1 MALNIATDAAYL
13 LASKSS
19 DRNTV
24 SLNQSMERLT
34 SGLRINSASDDAAGV
49 AVATRINSDVQGMRM
64 AIRNATDGQS
74 MIDTAEGAMVEITNI
89 MQRMRELALQSANGT
104 NSQSDREMIQLEID
118 QLTEE
123 VNRIAQSTQWA
134 GQSIFNGVRGAN
146 ELATSHD
153 EVYQTNFQIGPTPN
167 DNDNIQIDFKA
178 ITALALGIEGSG
190 ITPTVTASATNVS
203 GTTVTPSVALAPTIT
218 TSVTD
223 YTENVLE
230 ATILTDTSASI
241 VINSYQEGA
250 SYSVT
255 LNGQTISITASNSDG
270 YADTVAG
277 LTTQMVD
284 AINAKRHSTTS
295 SNLGLSAAES
305 GGTITVTYGLSG
317 ATSSD
322 FIYTA
327 HTTADNVSVT
337 MSLSNDDTVISYNDS
352 GTTTGGGI
360 GAHSFKIF
368 GVTVTV
374 PEVDVVPFANSLND
388 DPSVYSEQLK
398 ESIETALQTAGI
410 SGIKATVQ
418 IITNNFST
426 DYSDFA
432 ITLSPDLSVTNVVTT
447 DTNAANAPTLTASN
461 GTITVGGFLASGDIL
476 TANVDGTA
484 VNTTLT
490 SSLTSATAAAGQMVA
505 DINAANITGVTATD
519 NGDGTFSL
527 AKASQLSESNG
538 TVTVGSSLSA
548 GDTLQIDIDGTTI
561 TTNITSSLTT
571 ATAAAT
577 QMVADINAANIAG
590 LTVTDNLNGTF
601 ALARGPSISEANGVI
616 TVAGNLSVGD
626 TLEMTIAG
634 TSVSTTITSSITTA
648 SAAATQLVADITAA
662 SINGLNITDN
672 GNGTFSMRIGGDLSV
687 MSANDAH
694 KAINTI
700 DHALQM
706 VSTDRALFGALSNRF
721 DMSISNLTNVAS
733 NSEMSL
739 GRLQDADFAAE
750 TSRLTTSRILEQAS
764 IAMMAQAN
772 AAKQN
777 VLQLL
782 G

>member
-1 MALNIATDAAYL
+1 MALNIATDSAYL

-223 YTENVLE
+223 YTENVLQ
-230 ATILTDTSASI
+230 AAIVSDTSATI
-241 VINSYQEGA
+241 DINSYQEGA
-250 SYSVT
+250 TYSVT

-322 FIYTA
+322 FSYTA
-327 HTTADNVSVT
+327 HTTADNVSVA
-337 MSLSNDDTVISYNDS
+337 MSLSGDDTVITYTENATSA
-352 GTTTGGGI
+352 GGGI

-374 PEVDVVPFANSLND
+374 PEVNVVPNTSNSLND

-410 SGIKATVQ
+410 SGIKVTVGSISDPGYAT
-418 IITNNFST
+418 FP
-426 DYSDFA
+426 

>member
-1 MALNIATDAAYL
+1 MALNIATDTAFL

-19 DRNTV
+19 DRNTIT
-24 SLNQSMERLT
+24 LNQSMERLT

-218 TSVTD
+218 TTVTD
-223 YTENVLE
+223 YTENMLQAAIVS
-230 ATILTDTSASI
+230 DTSATI
-241 VINSYQEGA
+241 DFNSYQEGA
-250 SYSVT
+250 TYSVT

-295 SNLGLSAAES
+295 SSLGLSAAGS

-322 FIYTA
+322 FSYTA

-337 MSLSNDDTVISYNDS
+337 MSLSNDDTVISYDDV
-352 GTTTGGGI
+352 GQTTGGGI

-374 PEVDVVPFANSLND
+374 PEVDVVPRLANSLND

-398 ESIETALQTAGI
+398 ESIETALQTAGV
-410 SGIKATVQ
+410 SGIKVTVGQ
-418 IITNNFST
+418 ISGGDFS
-426 DYSDFA
+426 

-505 DINAANITGVTATD
+505 DINAANITGVTATN

-601 ALARGPSISEANGVI
+601 ALARGPSISEANGLI

>member
-1 MALNIATDAAYL
+1 MALNIATDSAYL

-223 YTENVLE
+223 YTENVLQV
-230 ATILTDTSASI
+230 AIASDTSATI
-241 VINSYQEGA
+241 DINSYQEGA

-295 SNLGLSAAES
+295 SNLGLSATES

-322 FIYTA
+322 FSLTA
-327 HTTADNVSVT
+327 HTSADNVDVE
-337 MSLSNDDTVISYNDS
+337 MSLSSDDTVITYTAQGFNTS
-352 GTTTGGGI
+352 GGI
-360 GAHSFKIF
+360 GAHSFKMF

-374 PEVDVVPFANSLND
+374 PEVDVIPNNGHNG
-388 DPSVYSEQLK
+388 DPYVYSEQLK
-398 ESIETALQTAGI
+398 ESIETAMQTAGI
-410 SGIKATVQ
+410 SGITVTVGTIHNPSGTPQ
-418 IITNNFST
+418 F
-426 DYSDFA
+426 D

-601 ALARGPSISEANGVI
+601 ALARGPSISEANGLI

>member
-24 SLNQSMERLT
+24 SLNQAMERLT

-223 YTENVLE
+223 YTENVLQ
-230 ATILTDTSASI
+230 AAIVSDTSATI
-241 VINSYQEGA
+241 DINSYQEGA

-322 FIYTA
+322 FSYTA
-327 HTTADNVSVT
+327 HTSADNVSVA
-337 MSLSNDDTVISYNDS
+337 MSLSSDDTVLTYTENATSA
-352 GTTTGGGI
+352 GGGI
-360 GAHSFKIF
+360 GAHSFKMF

-374 PEVDVVPFANSLND
+374 PEVNVVPNTSNSLND

-398 ESIETALQTAGI
+398 ESIETALQTAGV
-410 SGIKATVQ
+410 SGIKVTVGA
-418 IITNNFST
+418 ISGGDFS
-426 DYSDFA
+426 

>member
-1 MALNIATDAAYL
+1 MALNIATDTAFL

-24 SLNQSMERLT
+24 TLNQSMERLT

-89 MQRMRELALQSANGT
+89 MQRMRELAVQSANGT

-134 GQSIFNGVRGAN
+134 GQSIFNGARGAN

-178 ITALALGIEGSG
+178 ITALALGIEGGG
-190 ITPTVTASATNVS
+190 ITPTVAASARPAS
-203 GTTVTPSVALAPTIT
+203 GTAVTPSVALLPTIT
-218 TSVTD
+218 TSSSASRSADIYARLVD
-223 YTENVLE
+223 EDE
-230 ATILTDTSASI
+230 ATIEFL
-241 VINSYQEGA
+241 NYQEG
-250 SYSVT
+250 STYSFD
-255 LNGQTISITASNSDG
+255 LNGNTISITASNQDG
-270 YADTVAG
+270 YDDSVTGLADKLVAAIKTARHPSTGAPLG
-277 LTTQMVD
+277 LDAVISSSNSGAVD
-284 AINAKRHSTTS
+284 VDFVLDGSTINTFNEGTS
-295 SNLGLSAAES
+295 STFPSSGSVSLTQADGLSYDEVSSSYANFPPYTFEIYGVEISVPELEADFASTDFDDTPAGYMEYARNSVEQAIAAAGIGGIEVS
-305 GGTITVTYGLSG
+305 VDVNLSEIYFSEKLTLTNVSAATEGTLPTVTPSAGGQIEIGGT
-317 ATSSD
+317 
-322 FIYTA
+322 
-327 HTTADNVSVT
+327 
-337 MSLSNDDTVISYNDS
+337 
-352 GTTTGGGI
+352 
-360 GAHSFKIF
+360 
-368 GVTVTV
+368 
-374 PEVDVVPFANSLND
+374 
-388 DPSVYSEQLK
+388 
-398 ESIETALQTAGI
+398 
-410 SGIKATVQ
+410 
-418 IITNNFST
+418 
-426 DYSDFA
+426 
-432 ITLSPDLSVTNVVTT
+432 
-447 DTNAANAPTLTASN
+447 
-461 GTITVGGFLASGDIL
+461 LASGDVL
-476 TANVDGTA
+476 TINVDGTS
-484 VNTTLT
+484 VNTTLD
-490 SSLTSATAAAGQMVA
+490 SSLTTAAAAATQMVA
-505 DINAANITGVTATD
+505 DINAENITGVTAID

-527 AKASQLSESNG
+527 TKASQLSESNG

-548 GDTLQIDIDGTTI
+548 SDTLQIEIDGTTI
-561 TTNITSSLTT
+561 TTDITSSLTT
-571 ATAAAT
+571 ATAAAA
-577 QMVADINAANIAG
+577 QMVADISAANIAG
-590 LTVTDNLNGTF
+590 LTVTDNLDGTF
-601 ALARGPSISEANGVI
+601 ALERGPSISEASGVI
-616 TVAGNLSVGD
+616 TVGGSLSVGD

-634 TSVSTTITSSITTA
+634 TSVSTTITSSLTTA
-648 SAAATQLVADITAA
+648 SAATTQLVADITAA

-706 VSTDRALFGALSNRF
+706 VSSDRAMFGALSNRF
-721 DMSISNLTNVAS
+721 DMSISNLSNVAA

-750 TSRLTTSRILEQAS
+750 TSRMTTSRILEQAS

>member
-1 MALNIATDAAYL
+1 MALNIATDSAYL

-223 YTENVLE
+223 YTENVLQ
-230 ATILTDTSASI
+230 AAIVSDTSATI
-241 VINSYQEGA
+241 DINSYQEGA

-374 PEVDVVPFANSLND
+374 PEVNVDPNTSNSLND

-410 SGIKATVQ
+410 SGIKVTAGS
-418 IITNNFST
+418 ISYST
-426 DYSDFA
+426 YDTFP

-601 ALARGPSISEANGVI
+601 ALARGPSISEANGLI